1 MKLQP
6 VMKGIIKRGDDNA
19 NGAEFITKDGSKE
32 LATLKYLILK
42 KKKKSRGKE
51 SKNGQLQVK

>member
-32 LATLKYLILK
+32 LATLKYLILEK
-42 KKKKSRGKE
+42 KKCRGKE

>member
-6 VMKGIIKRGDDNA
+6 VMKGIIKRGDDKA

-32 LATLKYLILK
+32 LATLKYLILEK
-42 KKKKSRGKE
+42 KM
-51 SKNGQLQVK
+51 

>member
-42 KKKKSRGKE
+42 KKKKKVEEKRAKMVNSR
-51 SKNGQLQVK
+51 